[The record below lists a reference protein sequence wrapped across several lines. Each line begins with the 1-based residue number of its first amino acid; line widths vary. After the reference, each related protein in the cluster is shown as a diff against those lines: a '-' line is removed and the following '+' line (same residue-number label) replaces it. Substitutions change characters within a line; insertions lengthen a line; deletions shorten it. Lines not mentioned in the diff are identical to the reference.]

1 MRAVICRAW
10 GPVDDLK
17 LEDVAPPTP
26 GPGQLVI
33 DIKATGVNYADS
45 IMVAGRYQTRPPFPF
60 SPGLATAGVV
70 TRRGG
75 GGDRQADGRAR
86 HRRRQHR
93 GEGGGGA
100 RARRERDHQLRHGEA
115 DRARHGAHGRSGRR
129 RVLRPRRRRSVRRRA
144 VLARL
149 GRTDII
155 DRLRRGDPEYSRQ
168 PAARE
173 APGGARLVVTL
184 LPLARAG
191 QAPSVCRRAA
201 RVVREGH
208 AEAARH
214 TSAAARARRRG
225 HSPAQR
231 PQGARQGRHHAG
243 ASRLMELRA
252 EQHGPHVV
260 VVAID
265 NQPRRNA
272 MPRAMMAELATLWDR
287 LERDGTC
294 RCIVLT
300 GAGARPVSS
309 GADLSGDLSADPETA
324 RVVNHA
330 LLKNRAY
337 AKPIVA
343 AVNGDCVAGGLEL
356 LLSTDV
362 RAAAPHARFGLP
374 EVRWS
379 IYPFG
384 GATVKLVQQI
394 GYVHAMELLLTARL
408 IDAAEAARIG
418 LVNRVVPADALMPWA
433 LGTAETIAANSPTAV
448 QAVKQQ
454 ISSTI
459 ADHAASRE
467 ALEQELGDR
476 VRKSDHFKEGVRAFL
491 EKRNPNYT

>member
-1 MRAVICRAW
+1 
-10 GPVDDLK
+10 
-17 LEDVAPPTP
+17 
-26 GPGQLVI
+26 
-33 DIKATGVNYADS
+33 
-45 IMVAGRYQTRPPFPF
+45 
-60 SPGLATAGVV
+60 
-70 TRRGG
+70 
-75 GGDRQADGRAR
+75 
-86 HRRRQHR
+86 
-93 GEGGGGA
+93 
-100 RARRERDHQLRHGEA
+100 
-115 DRARHGAHGRSGRR
+115 
-129 RVLRPRRRRSVRRRA
+129 
-144 VLARL
+144 
-149 GRTDII
+149 
-155 DRLRRGDPEYSRQ
+155 
-168 PAARE
+168 
-173 APGGARLVVTL
+173 
-184 LPLARAG
+184 
-191 QAPSVCRRAA
+191 
-201 RVVREGH
+201 
-208 AEAARH
+208 
-214 TSAAARARRRG
+214 
-225 HSPAQR
+225 
-231 PQGARQGRHHAG
+231 
-243 ASRLMELRA
+243 MELRA
-252 EQHGPHVV
+252 EPHGPHVV

-300 GAGARPVSS
+300 GAGARAFSS
-309 GADLSGDLSADPETA
+309 GADVSGDLSADPETA
-324 RVVNHA
+324 RIVNHA

-384 GATVKLVQQI
+384 GATVKLVQ
-394 GYVHAMELLLTARL
+394 L